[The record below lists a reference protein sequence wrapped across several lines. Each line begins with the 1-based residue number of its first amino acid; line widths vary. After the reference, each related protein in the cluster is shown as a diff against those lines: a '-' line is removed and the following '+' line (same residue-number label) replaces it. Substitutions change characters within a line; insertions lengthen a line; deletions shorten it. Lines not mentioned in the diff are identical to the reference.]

1 MKKTT
6 TSTNKSSTTA
16 KTTSASTTSSSS
28 TASLTDNSKI
38 AVVDIQALVSQTPSV
53 LALRQERQNQIAGL
67 QQWVNGANA
76 EINQQTDQN
85 AKAALFQKYQLEFN
99 QRQQMLQTEYVQKV
113 QSIDAELSKLIA
125 DVAKKEKLDYVFAKG
140 IVVFGGTD
148 ITSKVAEMLKK

>member
-6 TSTNKSSTTA
+6 TSTNKSTTTA
-16 KTTSASTTSSSS
+16 KTTSASTSSSS
-28 TASLTDNSKI
+28 SANLSDNSKI

-85 AKAALFQKYQLEFN
+85 AKASLFQKYQLEFN

-125 DVAKKEKLDYVFAKG
+125 DVAKKENLDYVFAKG

>member
-28 TASLTDNSKI
+28 TANLSDNSKI

-85 AKAALFQKYQLEFN
+85 AKAALFQKYQF
-99 QRQQMLQTEYVQKV
+99 QV
-113 QSIDAELSKLIA
+113 
-125 DVAKKEKLDYVFAKG
+125 
-140 IVVFGGTD
+140 
-148 ITSKVAEMLKK
+148 

>member
-6 TSTNKSSTTA
+6 TSTNKGTTTA

-28 TASLTDNSKI
+28 TASLSDNSKI

-125 DVAKKEKLDYVFAKG
+125 DVAKNENLDYVFAKG

-148 ITSKVAEMLKK
+148 ITSKVAEKLKK

>member
-16 KTTSASTTSSSS
+16 KTNSTSTNASANLS
-28 TASLTDNSKI
+28 DNSKI

>member
-1 MKKTT
+1 MKKTANN
-6 TSTNKSSTTA
+6 TNKSTTTA
-16 KTTSASTTSSSS
+16 KTTSTSTSTSSS
-28 TASLTDNSKI
+28 ASLTDNSKI

-53 LALRQERQNQIAGL
+53 LALRQERQNQISGL

-125 DVAKKEKLDYVFAKG
+125 DVAKKENLDYVFAKG